1 MKTEQEAVDHV
12 KVSVEGHRQEFS
24 TEVISEFSFEGRIA
38 AADAGSKEWPSRQR
52 NHMCKGMVA

>member
-1 MKTEQEAVDHV
+1 MKTEEEAVDRA

-52 NHMCKGMVA
+52 NHMCTGVVA